1 MDNKSKYPAE
11 EDKYLIEKTKR
22 YRSFLK
28 EYRAS
33 GKIDEITE
41 IFIANMPL
49 EDLIAI
55 KLELTTRS
63 LRAPL
68 FGILSWG
75 QIGKIVRDAVVKA
88 AISITQTPSEG
99 AALLGMNLDD
109 FSKITKK
116 FYIYRYIMDHVAI
129 RRAEL
134 RNGKNKS
141 LVPL

>member
-88 AISITQTPSEG
+88 VISITQTPSEG

-134 RNGKNKS
+134 RNGKGKS
-141 LVPL
+141 LVPP

>member
-1 MDNKSKYPAE
+1 MDE
-11 EDKYLIEKTKR
+11 ENKYLIEKTKR

-75 QIGKIVRDAVVKA
+75 QINRIVRDAVVKT

-99 AALLGMNLDD
+99 AALLGMSLDN
-109 FSKITKK
+109 FTKVIKK
-116 FYIYRYIMDHVAI
+116 FYIYRYVIDNVSI
-129 RRAEL
+129 RRKEL
-134 RNGKNKS
+134 RNGKGKF
-141 LVPL
+141 LTPV